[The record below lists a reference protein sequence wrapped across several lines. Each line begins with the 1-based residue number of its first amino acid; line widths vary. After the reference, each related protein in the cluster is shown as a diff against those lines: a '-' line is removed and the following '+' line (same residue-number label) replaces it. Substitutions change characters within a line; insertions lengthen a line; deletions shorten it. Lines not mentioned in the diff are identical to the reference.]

1 MNDFL
6 QLAVKAIDEKHGID
20 IKVLDISKLSVLADY
35 FIIAH
40 GTNAPQIDAIVQNI
54 DFRLSKQG
62 IEPKAIEDSKNG
74 GWTLLDYG
82 HTIIHIFGQDE
93 RLFYDLERL
102 WIEGKPVIFDAN
114 TPSDKEALEK
124 DQLS

>member
-1 MNDFL
+1 MNEFL
-6 QLAVKAIDEKHGID
+6 TLAVEAIEEKHGVD
-20 IKVLDISKLSVLADY
+20 IKVIDISDISVLADY

-40 GTNAPQIDAIVQNI
+40 GNNTPQIDAIVENI
-54 DFRLSKQG
+54 DFRMSKQG
-62 IEPKAIEDSKNG
+62 IEPKSIEGTRNG

-102 WIEGKPVIFDAN
+102 WIDGKTIIMDSSKA
-114 TPSDKEALEK
+114 
-124 DQLS
+124 